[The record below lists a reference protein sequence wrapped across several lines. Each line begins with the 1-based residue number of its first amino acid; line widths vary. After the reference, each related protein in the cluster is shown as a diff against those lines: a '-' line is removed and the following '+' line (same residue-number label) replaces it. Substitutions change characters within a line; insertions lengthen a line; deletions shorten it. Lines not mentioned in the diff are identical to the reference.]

1 MTEEKKGGILND
13 NNTERGNLMKKENIS
28 SLVSRFLMP
37 VLLMV
42 LGLVLLFNPDTASA
56 LIARLLG
63 LTLVAVGIILG
74 VSAISSPGGQAG
86 KGIASV
92 LFVVVG
98 GWLAGNPL
106 MLAAWIG
113 RLVGILLVIGG
124 LQDISQC
131 RRRGVRFVMPL
142 VTAIVGVVLV
152 VRPMTTSRL
161 VFSLCGLVVLVTGI
175 AMFLDRLKG
184 RNRLEGP
191 GEPED
196 PNIID
201 AL

>member
-1 MTEEKKGGILND
+1 MTEGKKGGILND
-13 NNTERGNLMKKENIS
+13 NDTERGNLMKKENIS

-142 VTAIVGVVLV
+142 VTAIVGAELILL
-152 VRPMTTSRL
+152 PMTTSRV
-161 VFSLCGLVVLVTGI
+161 VFSLCGLVVLVIGG
-175 AMFLDRLKG
+175 AMFLDRLRGSK
-184 RNRLEGP
+184 RLEGQE
-191 GEPED
+191 EPED

>member
-1 MTEEKKGGILND
+1 MRKEK
-13 NNTERGNLMKKENIS
+13 IS

-63 LTLVAVGIILG
+63 WGLVAVGIVLG
-74 VSAISSPGGQAG
+74 VSAISSQAGQAG
-86 KGIASV
+86 KGIAAV

-106 MLAAWIG
+106 TLAAWIG

-124 LQDISQC
+124 LQDVSQC
-131 RRRGVRFVMPL
+131 RKQGNRFVMPL
-142 VTAIVGVVLV
+142 ITAMVGVVLV
-152 VRPMTTSRL
+152 VLPMTTSRL
-161 VFSLCGLVVLVTGI
+161 VFSLCGLVVLVTGA
-175 AMFLDRLKG
+175 AMFLDRLAG
-184 RNRLEGP
+184 RKRLEGT
-191 GEPED
+191 GEPEELED